1 MKPRRDRTDAYYAA
15 QALDAAR
22 AYHEPPWSIVDD
34 QRAAAR
40 DARRD
45 ERGGYRRVGDEWV
58 DESRVP
64 GRGDE

>member
-1 MKPRRDRTDAYYAA
+1 MSHDDRMYAA
-15 QALDAAR
+15 IAADAAR

-45 ERGGYRRVGDEWV
+45 ERGHYRRVGDRYV
-58 DESRVP
+58 DESRLP
-64 GRGDE
+64 ERGEA

>member
-1 MKPRRDRTDAYYAA
+1 MSHDDRMYAA
-15 QALDAAR
+15 LAADAAR

-45 ERGGYRRVGDEWV
+45 ERGGFVRVGDEMV

-64 GRGDE
+64 ERGDL